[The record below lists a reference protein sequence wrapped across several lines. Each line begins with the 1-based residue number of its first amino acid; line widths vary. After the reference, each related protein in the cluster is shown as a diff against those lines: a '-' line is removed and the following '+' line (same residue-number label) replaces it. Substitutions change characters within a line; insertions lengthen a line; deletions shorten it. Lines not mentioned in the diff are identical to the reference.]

1 MSALQFQA
9 ISWISKDILRDPDEE
24 YDKDYKIY
32 IFGRTFD
39 NKSICVKTKFYPY
52 FYIEIP
58 DNWKHEHALPLIKAI
73 KKKLFNYQ
81 DHLVNYNI
89 EKHKK
94 YYGYTNHESFSFLK
108 VVFKSKIAWSY
119 AGKALKKNI
128 MVYGKS
134 EKYKIYEANLDPM
147 IRFCHIQDIPF
158 SCSIIVENYKES
170 KNKIS
175 NCDIEIDTKYT
186 NIVQDY
192 TIDKIAPI
200 VQASFDIETYSPDG
214 SFPDPRNPCCPVL
227 QIATTYQIYGEEKFE
242 KQLFCVGEC
251 EDIPDVEVI
260 SCADERELL
269 NAWALEINRRNID
282 TITGYNI
289 WKFDLEYMF
298 LRAEYS
304 GADDFMTIG
313 KLVDHEAFIRDASFS
328 SSAYGDNHYKMVDTP
343 GILQIDLL
351 VIMQREHKLT
361 SYKLDNVA
369 EHFLGERKV
378 DMPYQL
384 MFEKIIGNAKDVHDV
399 GVYCVQ
405 DTELPQKIIN
415 KLTILPNMV
424 EMSKATWVPMSF
436 LMERG
441 QGIKVFSQLTRK
453 TRDENMVVVTL
464 TDEDKI
470 EQDYEGATVLNA
482 KKGAYMEIPITGLDF
497 ASLYPTIM
505 RAHNLDHSTLVMDSK
520 YEDISDVE
528 YYKVNNYK
536 FAQNHEGIIPKM
548 LKELAQNRKAAKKIM
563 AKAKENG
570 DKFGE
575 ALANGRQLAF
585 KVSMNSM
592 YGFCGANVGMLP
604 CKPVAESTTA
614 IGRNMI
620 EKTKNLVEEWYPG
633 SEVVYGDSVMPYT
646 PVLIKQNNIIYTR
659 TIEEL
664 AQHWE
669 TYAGF
674 LKKGTNK
681 EKCDLEDIQ
690 TWTHEG
696 WKTIV
701 RVIRH
706 KCSKKIYRISTPV
719 GIVDVTEDHSLLSP
733 EGKMIEPKKLVVGK
747 TTLLQNFPNLENEIV
762 HFPTCI
768 KNDFFKIDHN
778 DQHILQQYYMYYA
791 SLGYEKYLSLY
802 ILENGLYRLVYNT
815 SPVQDYNYVNNVELI
830 HECYDDYVYDLETS
844 VGSFQAGIGKII
856 VKNTDSVMVKFNV
869 GTLQGTDAIKKCF
882 ELGEEAANKISA
894 TFKNPIELE
903 FEKVYYPYLLYSK
916 KRYAGLMYTTPEKPD
931 YIDAKG
937 IQLVRRDN
945 APFVKD
951 ISKKVLHKIMYDMDI
966 DGAMEMVKEIAKKLL
981 YNKIPVKDL
990 IVSKSMR
997 DNYKNRNQPHL
1008 AVADKIEKRN
1018 PGSGPKSG
1026 ERVPY
1031 IFIDTG
1037 NSKHKQFEKAEDPDY
1052 VILNELPI
1060 DVMYYLEHSL
1070 SSPLK
1075 SLFEVFVEN
1084 PEHMLFNELLQE
1096 YETLKNKQIMI
1107 SQFFG
1112 SFK

>member
-1 MSALQFQA
+1 MSVQFQA
-9 ISWISKDILRDPDEE
+9 ISWISKDVLKDPDEE
-24 YDKDYKIY
+24 YDKEYKIY
-32 IFGRTFD
+32 IFGRSFD
-39 NKSICVKTKFYPY
+39 NKSVCVKTTFYPY

-58 DNWKHEHALPLIKAI
+58 NNWKHEHSLPLVKAI
-73 KKKLFNYQ
+73 KKKLGYYK
-81 DHLVNYNI
+81 DDLINYNI

-94 YYGYTNHESFSFLK
+94 YYGYTNHEYFSFLK
-108 VVFKSKIAWSY
+108 VVFKSKIAWSI
-119 AGKALKKNI
+119 AGKTLKKNI

-158 SCSIIVENYKES
+158 SCSVIIKDYKKS
-170 KNKIS
+170 KLKIT
-175 NCDIEIDTKYT
+175 NCDIEIETDYT
-186 NIVQDY
+186 NICQDY
-192 TIDKIAPI
+192 TLDKIAPI

-214 SFPDPRNPCCPVL
+214 SFPDPRDPCCPIL
-227 QIATTYQIYGEEKFE
+227 QIATTYQIYGEEKVE

-251 EDIPDVEVI
+251 DDIPDVQVI

-269 NAWALEINRRNID
+269 NAWALEINKRNVD

-289 WKFDLEYMF
+289 WKFDLQYMF
-298 LRAEYS
+298 LRAVYS
-304 GADDFMTIG
+304 GAEDFMVIG
-313 KLVDHEAFIRDASFS
+313 KLVEHEALLRDASFS

-384 MFEKIIGNAKDVHDV
+384 MFEKIIGNSKDIHDV

-415 KLTILPNMV
+415 KLTIIPNMV
-424 EMSKATWVPMSF
+424 EMSKATWVPMNF
-436 LMERG
+436 LIERG

-453 TRDENMVVVTL
+453 TRNENMLVVTL

-470 EQDYEGATVLNA
+470 EQDYEGATVLSA

-520 YEDISDVE
+520 YENVPDVE
-528 YYKVNNYK
+528 YYKINNYK

-633 SEVVYGDSVMPYT
+633 SEVVYGDSVMSYT
-646 PVLIKQNNIIYTR
+646 PVLIKQNGIVYTR

-664 AQHWE
+664 AQNWE
-669 TYAGF
+669 VYKGF
-674 LKKGTNK
+674 LKNGTNK
-681 EKCDLEDIQ
+681 EKSENVDNIQ
-690 TWTHEG
+690 TWTHDG
-696 WKTIV
+696 WKTVV

-706 KCSKKIYRISTPV
+706 KCAKKIYRVSTPT
-719 GIVDVTEDHSLLSP
+719 GIVDVTEDHSLLSH
-733 EGKMIEPKKLVVGK
+733 EGKLIEPKDLVVCK
-747 TTLLQNFPNLENEIV
+747 TILLHGFPDIENEIV
-762 HFPTCI
+762 HFPT
-768 KNDFFKIDHN
+768 KFENSFFKIDHH
-778 DQHILQQYYMYYA
+778 DQYIMQQYYMYYA

-802 ILENGLYRLVYNT
+802 VLDNGLYRLVYNK
-815 SPVQDYNYVNNVELI
+815 SEIQNKYCVHNVKLI
-830 HECYDDYVYDLETS
+830 YENYDDYVYDIETS
-844 VGSFQAGIGKII
+844 VGSFQAGIGKMI

-869 GTLQGTDAIKKCF
+869 GDLRGKDAIKKSF
-882 ELGEEAANKISA
+882 ELGEEAANRISE
-894 TFKNPIELE
+894 TFKKPIELE
-903 FEKVYYPYLLYSK
+903 FEKVYFPYLLYSK
-916 KRYAGLMYTTPEKPD
+916 KRYAGLMYTKPEKPD

-966 DGAMEMVKEIAKKLL
+966 DGAMEMVKMIAKNLL
-981 YNKIPVKDL
+981 YNKIPIKDL
-990 IVSKSMR
+990 IVSKSMK
-997 DNYKNRNQPHL
+997 DNYKNRNQPHV

-1031 IFIDTG
+1031 IFVNTG
-1037 NSKHKQFEKAEDPDY
+1037 DSKHKQFEKAEDPDY
-1052 VILNELPI
+1052 VIQHNMPI

-1084 PEHMLFNELLQE
+1084 PERILFDELLHE
-1096 YETLKNKQIMI
+1096 YETMKNKEIMI
-1107 SQFFG
+1107 SKFF
-1112 SFK
+1112 SRP

>member
-1 MSALQFQA
+1 MDTLQFQA
-9 ISWISKDILRDPDEE
+9 VSWISKDVLKDPDEE
-24 YDKDYKIY
+24 HDKEYKIY

-39 NKSICVKTKFYPY
+39 NKSICVKTTFYPY
-52 FYIEIP
+52 FYIEVP
-58 DNWKHEHALPLIKAI
+58 NNWKHTHAIPLIKAI
-73 KKKLFNYQ
+73 RKKLGYYQ
-81 DHLVNYNI
+81 DHLINYNL

-94 YYGYTNHESFSFLK
+94 YYGFTNHDEFNFLK
-108 VVFKSKIAWSY
+108 VVFKSKIAWSF
-119 AGKALKKNI
+119 AGKAMKKNI

-158 SCSIIVENYKES
+158 SCSIKIDEYKKS
-170 KNKIS
+170 KNKIT
-175 NCDIEIDTKYT
+175 NCDIEISAKY
-186 NIVQDY
+186 NKIFQDH

-200 VQASFDIETYSPDG
+200 IQASFDIETYSPDG
-214 SFPDPRNPCCPVL
+214 SFPDPRDPCCPVL
-227 QIATTYQIYGEEKFE
+227 QIATTYQVYGESNVH
-242 KQLFCVGEC
+242 KQLFCVGKC
-251 EDIPDVEVI
+251 DDIENVEVI
-260 SCADERELL
+260 CCEDEKDLL
-269 NAWALEINRRNID
+269 NSWALEINKRNID

-298 LRAEYS
+298 LRADYS
-304 GADDFMTIG
+304 GADDFMKIG
-313 KLVDHEAFIRDASFS
+313 KLLDHDAFIRDASFS

-384 MFEKIIGNAKDVHDV
+384 MFEKIIGNSKDVHDV

-415 KLTILPNMV
+415 KLTIIPNMV
-424 EMSKATWVPMSF
+424 EMSKATWVPMNF
-436 LMERG
+436 LIERG

-453 TRDENMVVVTL
+453 TREENMLVLTL
-464 TDEDKI
+464 LDEDKI
-470 EQDYEGATVLNA
+470 EQEYEGATVLSA

-505 RAHNLDHSTLVMDSK
+505 RAHNLDHSTLVMDPK
-520 YEDISDVE
+520 YANISGIE
-528 YYKVNNYK
+528 YFEVNNYK
-536 FAQNHEGIIPKM
+536 FAQNYEGIIPKM
-548 LKELAQNRKAAKKIM
+548 LKELANNRKAAKKVM
-563 AKAKENG
+563 AVAKENG
-570 DKFGE
+570 DKFAE

-604 CKPVAESTTA
+604 CKPVAECTTA
-614 IGRNMI
+614 IGRSMI
-620 EKTKNLVEEWYPG
+620 EKTKRLVEEWYPG

-646 PVLIKQNNIIYTR
+646 PILVKENNIVHIK

-664 AQHWE
+664 SNNWE
-669 TYAGF
+669 TYNGF
-674 LKKGTNK
+674 ITEGHSK
-681 EKCDLEDIQ
+681 EKCDLSGLQ
-690 TWTHEG
+690 TWTHKG
-696 WKTIV
+696 WQKIV

-706 KCSKKIYRISTPV
+706 KCKKKIFRVCTHT
-719 GIVDVTEDHSLLSP
+719 GIVDVTEDHSLLNEDCSLIKP
-733 EGKMIEPKKLVVGK
+733 DKVEVGN
-747 TTLLQNFPNLENEIV
+747 TLLH
-762 HFPTCI
+762 HFPEMSNEVLHEPVICESEH
-768 KNDFFKIDHN
+768 FKIDSQN
-778 DQHILQQYYMYYA
+778 FINLQKYYVYLA
-791 SLGYEKYLSLY
+791 SIGRKSNMSMY
-802 ILENGLYRLVYNT
+802 ILNNGMCRLVYNK
-815 SPVQDYNYVNNVELI
+815 SSVKYENVVKSIDLLYE
-830 HECYDDYVYDLETS
+830 EWDDYVYDLETTA
-844 VGSFQAGIGKII
+844 GTFQAGIGQLI

-869 GTLQGTDAIKKCF
+869 GDLKGKDAIQKSF
-882 ELGEEAANKISA
+882 ELGEEAAEKISA
-894 TFKNPIELE
+894 TFKKPIELE

-916 KRYAGLMYTTPEKPD
+916 KRYAGLMYTKPEKPD

-966 DGAMEMVKEIAKKLL
+966 EGAMDMVKVIAKDLL
-981 YNKIPVKDL
+981 YNKINIKDL
-990 IVSKSMR
+990 VVSKSMR
-997 DNYKNRNQPHL
+997 DTYKNRNQPHL

-1031 IFIDTG
+1031 VFVETG

-1052 VILNELPI
+1052 VIENNLPI
-1060 DVMYYLEHSL
+1060 DVMYYLDHSL

-1075 SLFEVFVEN
+1075 SLFEIFVDN
-1084 PEHMLFNELLQE
+1084 PEHILFHELLQD
-1096 YETLKNKQIMI
+1096 YENMKNKQVMI
-1107 SQFFG
+1107 SRFFG
-1112 SFK
+1112 II